1 MARMTA
7 QQPNAGLLPSK
18 EIRHS
23 VVAYGLGLQRAAH
36 HCDSDASHYTAYLR
50 LLAGSDGEISICFQQ
65 FYISH
70 IELLTMPLRSSFPV
84 LVDVERMDEENVTS
98 ITTVLLLGFQLP
110 QNLSVLVFCTLL
122 LISVVTICG
131 NLLIITVVFYSQS
144 LHCPMFFFL
153 SQLSVLD
160 ILVVMDV
167 LPNML
172 YIVLANE
179 AVISFSA
186 CLTQLYF
193 FILSESLEISLLT
206 AMSYDRYLAIC
217 KPLHYT
223 VIMSHQVCWRTVI
236 ACWIFGIV
244 IVLNDVIAIFSL
256 KFCGLNVIDHVFCD
270 LEPVLELSCTD
281 NTIAHLEIKMLASVI
296 VVIPFGVLI
305 ASYVYIIVTI
315 FDIPSVTGRKKVFS
329 TCSSHLTVVGIFYGT
344 IICVYLVPRR
354 GELPHNAKFLSMLY
368 TVVTP
373 LMNPIIY
380 SLRNKDLKN
389 AIGKLITY

>member
-1 MARMTA
+1 M
-7 QQPNAGLLPSK
+7 
-18 EIRHS
+18 
-23 VVAYGLGLQRAAH
+23 Y
-36 HCDSDASHYTAYLR
+36 
-50 LLAGSDGEISICFQQ
+50 
-65 FYISH
+65 
-70 IELLTMPLRSSFPV
+70 
-84 LVDVERMDEENVTS
+84 EENVTA
-98 ITTVLLLGFQLP
+98 ITTIVLLGFQLP
-110 QNLSVLVFCTLL
+110 QNLSALVFCILL
-122 LISVVTICG
+122 LVSIVTICG

-144 LHCPMFFFL
+144 LHCPMYFFL

-160 ILVVMDV
+160 ILLVLDV

-172 YIVLANE
+172 HSVLASE

-186 CLTQLYF
+186 CITQFYF
-193 FILSESLEISLLT
+193 FVLSESLEISLLT

-223 VIMSHQVCWRTVI
+223 VIMTHRVCWRTVT
-236 ACWIFGIV
+236 ACWTIGIV
-244 IVLNDVIAIFSL
+244 IVLNDTIAIL
-256 KFCGLNVIDHVFCD
+256 KLSFCGPNIIDHVFCD

-281 NTIAHLEIKMLASVI
+281 YTVVQLEIKLIAAII

-305 ASYVYIIVTI
+305 ASYIYIIVTI

-329 TCSSHLTVVGIFYGT
+329 TCSSHLSVVSIFYGT
-344 IICVYLVPRR
+344 LIGVYLVPRR
-354 GELPHNAKFLSMLY
+354 GELRHIAKFLSLSY

-389 AIGKLITY
+389 AIGKLITDFSNKNNNR